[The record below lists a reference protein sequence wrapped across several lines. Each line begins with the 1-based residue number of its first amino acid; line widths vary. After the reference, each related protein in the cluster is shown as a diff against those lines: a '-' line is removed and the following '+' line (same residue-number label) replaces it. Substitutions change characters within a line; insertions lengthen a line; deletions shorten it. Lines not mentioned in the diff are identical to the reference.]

1 MSIVIIFGHNKISC
15 VSLNVKDKAVNILEA
30 DSRHVDNLCSL
41 LSSVE
46 GIKSL
51 LSSSLS
57 NLKAAAEHEIYFAFT
72 GGSGLAY
79 KTWQAAAS
87 SFSDVSDKTFADKE
101 ERILSLCMENVP
113 QGFTDLYKDC
123 VASVVSC
130 YEDDEVYTVT
140 SAYLPAL
147 YVNNIK
153 EACETLGL
161 TLFGISD
168 IASSFYKLI
177 NCSEQQ
183 IMVQADGLTV
193 VVNQFGSLVFMLPG
207 GYSDSIEDI
216 IFNMIEHY
224 YPINTGKA
232 NSQSVYSS
240 DLEPFLRLPFSGL
253 SRYNCEMSVIAAGCV
268 VDSKMLAAATGNVET
283 VKSNPNK
290 GGSKHSVI
298 GKLRKLFEKK

>member
-15 VSLNVKDKAVNILEA
+15 VSLNMKDKAVNILEA
-30 DSRHVDNLCSL
+30 DSKHVDDLPKV

-46 GIKSL
+46 SVKSL
-51 LSSSLS
+51 LSSCFGD
-57 NLKAAAEHEIYFAFT
+57 LKAIAEHEIYFAFT
-72 GGSGLAY
+72 GSSGLAY

-87 SFSDVSDKTFADKE
+87 SFSDVSDRTLADKE
-101 ERILSLCMENVP
+101 ERVLSLCMDNVP
-113 QGFTDLYKDC
+113 QGFTDLYKEC

-130 YEDDEVYTVT
+130 YEDDDVYTIT

-147 YVNNIK
+147 YVANIK
-153 EACETLGL
+153 EACKNLGF

-168 IASSFYKLI
+168 IASSFYKLVD
-177 NCSEQQ
+177 CSERQVMIQ
-183 IMVQADGLTV
+183 VDGLTV
-193 VVNQFGSLVFMLPG
+193 VVNQFGCLVFMLPG

-224 YPINTGKA
+224 YPINTSKA

-240 DLEPFLRLPFSGL
+240 DLEPFLVLPFSGL

-268 VDSKMLAAATGNVET
+268 VDSKMLATATGNAET
-283 VKSNPNK
+283 VKSNPDK
-290 GGSKHSVI
+290 GGSKNSVI